1 MKKLSKFILFTTL
14 LSMIVVVIFFFW
26 ASSPTLSS
34 KAYSELKEYETS
46 LINEN
51 DSVFKV
57 VTYNIG
63 YLSGMTNNRAVIK
76 PKKLF
81 DDNLNLVISE
91 LKKENPSI
99 ISFQEI
105 DYDADR
111 SFNVNQEQEIS
122 QNLGYQYA
130 ANSINW
136 DETYLPFPYW
146 PPSVHF
152 GKVLSGQSVISKHP
166 IISQERVV
174 LERVKEN
181 PFYREA
187 FYLDRLAQVVKMLI
201 NKQEVVLIN
210 VHLEA
215 FNSTTRRNQYKKVV
229 SIFKKYA
236 KEYPTILLGDFN
248 SEARNKKGA
257 IQELLS
263 DKDVGCAAFNL
274 EEIKNTFNSIQPDKR
289 IDYIFFTKNTIQYL
303 EGDVLERFGEASD
316 HLPVAMSFKLK

>member
-14 LSMIVVVIFFFW
+14 LLMTVVVIFFFW